1 MVSPK
6 TTRAL
11 AAGEPVIVEGAA
23 VEPAFNILSRGKLR
37 VSKGGVPLGE
47 VAQGECFGE
56 MSLLAPEP
64 AKTKQFT
71 LTCASE
77 ACSVV
82 TVSGADFRRLLEKS
96 RVVNRSMHAIADRRR
111 QHNAASEKSTQNKEA
126 ADKT

>member
-1 MVSPK
+1 MRVRARVRVRVSITLTLTLTSLTLTLTLPLPL
-6 TTRAL
+6 T
-11 AAGEPVIVEGAA
+11 
-23 VEPAFNILSRGKLR
+23 
-37 VSKGGVPLGE
+37 SKGGVPLGE

-64 AKTKQFT
+64 TKTKQFT
-71 LTCASE
+71 LTCASD

-82 TVSGADFRRLLEKS
+82 TVAGADFRRLLEKS

-111 QHNAASEKSTQNKEA
+111 QHNAASEKSTQNKGA

>member
-1 MVSPK
+1 MSI
-6 TTRAL
+6 TLTL
-11 AAGEPVIVEGAA
+11 TLTSLTLTL
-23 VEPAFNILSRGKLR
+23 ILT
-37 VSKGGVPLGE
+37 SKGGVPLGE

-64 AKTKQFT
+64 TKTKQFT

-82 TVSGADFRRLLEKS
+82 TVAGADFRRLLEKS
-96 RVVNRSMHAIADRRR
+96 RVVKRSMHAIADRRR
-111 QHNAASEKSTQNKEA
+111 QHNAASEKSTQNKGA

>member
-1 MVSPK
+1 MVSAA
-6 TTRAL
+6 TTRVL
-11 AAGEPVIVEGAA
+11 AEGEPVIVEGEA
-23 VEPAFNILSRGKLR
+23 VEPAFNILSRGKLS
-37 VSKGGVPLGE
+37 VSKGGAPLGE

-56 MSLLAPEP
+56 MSLLVPEP

-96 RVVNRSMHAIADRRR
+96 RVVNRSMHVIADRRR
-111 QHNAASEKSTQNKEA
+111 QHNAESQKGA